1 MEHAP
6 AALESG
12 FLTTEPLSPT
22 LLTQFLYECFRR
34 FSALQAQYVRPRAVA
49 PSRGPSV
56 SFLCLRR
63 PAHPSQGQLSS
74 QPRPRPAPRE
84 GGSRRC
90 GGAGGPRST
99 RAPRPSL
106 AGGGRWARPGLSPQA
121 QDPGPQRV
129 RMPAMSSASSAHRT
143 CRQPN
148 PRRLRERQ
156 NGAR

>member
-6 AALESG
+6 AAPESG

-22 LLTQFLYECFRR
+22 LLTQFLYGCFRR
-34 FSALQAQYVRPRAVA
+34 FSALQAQCPRAVA

-63 PAHPSQGQLSS
+63 PAHPSRGQLSS

-90 GGAGGPRST
+90 GGAGGPRRT
-99 RAPRPSL
+99 RVPRPSL
-106 AGGGRWARPGLSPQA
+106 AGCGRWARPGLSPQA
-121 QDPGPQRV
+121 QDPGPQRG
-129 RMPAMSSASSAHRT
+129 RLPAMRSASSAHRT
-143 CRQPN
+143 CRQPI
-148 PRRLRERQ
+148 PRRLRERL
-156 NGAR
+156 NGAQ